1 MSPAAGRTA
10 GSGDGADRYLP
21 IAEHG
26 IVGDLRT
33 AALVGTDGTV
43 DWFCPGRFDA
53 PSVFASLLDADRGG
67 HWALAPRPEETELTA
82 RQQFYYPDSNILITR
97 FLTSD
102 GIVEVQDFLALLA
115 PHDPDHRQ
123 RLVRRVTGVRGA
135 VPMAVDVVPRPDYAR
150 ETPKVETAGPAI
162 RFTGSHVTLD
172 LTSTVELSVTDHAAR
187 AEFCT
192 EEGRTEVFVLE
203 VDGTAAAPQACA
215 DGADGLFEGTVA
227 FWQEWLSHSSYTGR
241 WRERVHRSALTL
253 KLLTHEPTG
262 AVIASPTMAL
272 PEQLGGQ
279 RNWDYRYVWM
289 RDAAFTLYAL
299 LRLGFT
305 EEARAFIGWLTK
317 RFVDPR
323 DGDQGP
329 LRVMYTIDGDDIPG
343 ETELD
348 HLEGYRGSR
357 PVLCGNDAAGQLQLD
372 IYGEIIDS
380 VYLYDKYGE
389 GVSHEDWTNLCAIL
403 DWLRTHWDRPDE
415 GIWETRAGR
424 QDHVFSRLMCWV
436 AVERMIRMA
445 RRRGLPGDV
454 AAWTSTRDDIY
465 HQIMD
470 RGWDPD
476 VPPRGSFV
484 QRYGARTLDASV
496 LLMPMV
502 KFCAPTEPRFLAT
515 LDAVNDDLVVDTLV
529 FRYDVEDSPDG
540 LDGEEGT
547 FSMCSFWNVEA
558 MTRAGRR
565 EHARIALEKMFSYGN
580 HLGLYSEEIGLT
592 GAQLGNFPQAFTHL
606 SLISSAINLDR
617 ALG

>member
-1 MSPAAGRTA
+1 MS
-10 GSGDGADRYLP
+10 ADRYLP

-26 IVGDLRT
+26 IIGDLRT
-33 AALVGTDGTV
+33 AALVGTNGTV

-53 PSVFASLLDADRGG
+53 PSVFAALLDADSGG
-67 HWALAPRPEETELTA
+67 HWALAPRTGDTEVTA
-82 RQQFYYPDSNILITR
+82 QQQFYYPDSNILITR

-102 GIVEVQDFLALLA
+102 GIVEVQDFLALLR
-115 PHDPDHRQ
+115 PRDPEHRQ
-123 RLVRRVTGVRGA
+123 RLVRRVTGVRGS

-150 ETPKVETAGPAI
+150 ETPDVSEAGTGI
-162 RFTGSHVTLD
+162 RFTGTGVTLA
-172 LTSTVELSVTDHAAR
+172 LTSTVDLEVVDHAAH
-187 AEFCT
+187 AEFAT
-192 EEGRTEVFVLE
+192 AEGRSEVFVLE
-203 VDGTAAAPQACA
+203 VDPSGDQDT
-215 DGADGLFEGTVA
+215 GADLDVDELFEGTVA
-227 FWQEWLSHSSYTGR
+227 FWQHWLSGSVYTGR

-253 KLLTHEPTG
+253 KMLTHEPTG
-262 AVIASPTMAL
+262 AVVAAPTMGL
-272 PEQLGGQ
+272 PEQLGGE

-305 EEARAFIGWLTK
+305 EEAGAFIGWLTN
-317 RFVDPR
+317 RFVDCP
-323 DGDQGP
+323 DGAQGP
-329 LRVMYTIDGDDIPG
+329 LRVMYTIDGD
-343 ETELD
+343 ETPAEVELD

-357 PVLCGNDAAGQLQLD
+357 PVLAGNDASGQLQLD

-380 VYLYDKYGE
+380 IYLYDKYGA
-389 GVSHEDWTNLCAIL
+389 GVSHSDWTNLSAIL
-403 DWLRTHWDRPDE
+403 DWLRTHWDQPDE

-454 AAWTSTRDDIY
+454 AAWTRTRDEIY

-476 VPPRGSFV
+476 VGPRGSFV

-515 LDAVNDDLVVDTLV
+515 LDAINDDLVVDTLV

-558 MTRAGRR
+558 MTRAGRK

-580 HLGLYSEEIGLT
+580 HLGLYAEEIGLH
-592 GAQLGNFPQAFTHL
+592 GEQLGNFPQAFTHL